1 MHAHLGSDGQNDF
14 SFAREA
20 DSMASGKEL
29 KLMVQGPEG

>member
-1 MHAHLGSDGQNDF
+1 MHAHLGSDDQDSF

-29 KLMVQGPEG
+29 TVQGPEG